1 MIVPLAFS
9 FLLTMMVVYTPL
21 SIAFGTLPLD
31 PEIWMIV
38 IAVSLIGLFT
48 PVNLLLG
55 SGRQEICEET

>member
-1 MIVPLAFS
+1 
-9 FLLTMMVVYTPL
+9 MMVVYTPL